1 MFSIFQGYKP
11 DWLYKKI
18 PYLYIAAGILTI
30 LVLRNAMGVFSGC
43 MLITAGVTVW
53 SLRKNR
59 REVLPSANTAV
70 KNKKDSGLI
79 HIVWRQSFA
88 SGHKIIDDQHRSL
101 FTDANELIDVITN
114 HQPSLVINAA
124 MRELIKDIQTHF
136 KAEEEILEKL
146 APGIVASHKA
156 IHAKLL
162 EETRALADRVLQKQA
177 SPRELIG
184 FLVFDVISSHLIRED
199 SGFFPAIN
207 MSRQA

>member
-1 MFSIFQGYKP
+1 M
-11 DWLYKKI
+11 
-18 PYLYIAAGILTI
+18 A
-30 LVLRNAMGVFSGC
+30 VFSGG

-53 SLRKNR
+53 SLRKSKK
-59 REVLPSANTAV
+59 EASPPVTSAEQ
-70 KNKKDSGLI
+70 NKKETGLI
-79 HIVWRQSFA
+79 HIVWRPSFA

-114 HQPSLVINAA
+114 HQPSLVINAN

-136 KAEEEILEKL
+136 RTEEGILEKL

-162 EETRALADRVLQKQA
+162 AETRALADRVVQKDA

-184 FLVFDVISSHLIRED
+184 FLVFDVVSNHLVRED
-199 SGFFPAIN
+199 SGFFQAIN
-207 MSRQA
+207 MSRQG